1 MAADPKLLVL
11 AVDIERTGASKREQT
26 FAIGASVVNASYT
39 ELDSLLLAI
48 WPEGEVQWE
57 ERCWNEFWS
66 KNQNILD
73 KLKAEAAKQQTST
86 KRVGLKALEAGMIR
100 DLVEFIA
107 KHQSAAKE
115 QGLKLLITTDN
126 AAFDFHWIN
135 HLIGKHLQ
143 GQYNPLPYRFDNQRY
158 GDVADMSNEMAG
170 MKRVLQAAAVK
181 NGMHEMVL
189 PHGYMQA
196 MASKQHDHMPDNDAF
211 TIAVKQQLC
220 RQHLPALIQTSIERC
235 VLSECG
241 GAAVS
246 KSEKCAGNRK
256 KVSTLENCEVFG
268 TASEK

>member
-1 MAADPKLLVL
+1 MAADPELLVL
-11 AVDIERTGASKREQT
+11 AVDIERTGASEREQT
-26 FAIGASVVNASYT
+26 FAIGASVVNADYT
-39 ELDSLLLAI
+39 ELDSLLLVI

-73 KLKAEAAKQQTST
+73 KLKAVAAMQQTST
-86 KRVGLKALEAGMIR
+86 KRVGLKALEAGMIH
-100 DLVEFIA
+100 DFVEFVA
-107 KHQSAAKE
+107 KHQTAAKE
-115 QGLKLLITTDN
+115 QGLELLITTDN

-143 GQYNPLPYRFDNQRY
+143 GQCNPLPYRFDNHRY

-170 MKRVLQAAAVK
+170 MLRVLDAAAVN
-181 NGMHEMVL
+181 NGMRLHDLGAKHGLVF

-220 RQHLPALIQTSIERC
+220 RQHLPALVQTCIERR
-235 VLSECG
+235 VIRERKQRK
-241 GAAVS
+241 S
-246 KSEKCAGNRK
+246 KEELMCIQ
-256 KVSTLENCEVFG
+256 
-268 TASEK
+268 